1 MMAPGPASGSKLIEW
16 VCIAVQVAT
25 LLVWAGLV
33 ARWTDAIPD
42 RAPSAAVRPARPHPL
57 RPP

>member
-1 MMAPGPASGSKLIEW
+1 MAPGPPSGSKLIDL
-16 VCIAVQVAT
+16 VCVAVQVAT
-25 LLVWAGLV
+25 LFVWAGLA
-33 ARWTDAIPD
+33 ARWTEAIQD